1 MKEKKQNVTRYNSS
15 IFAQKVRLKH
25 DFVVLC
31 LFSFILIDVS
41 MKEQQLREK
50 KKRRTDISRSKR
62 KKNCKS
68 SKTLQLSLPFILFSG
83 QVTSNNITKKRTT
96 ATTMSEVAKL
106 FDGHIINKAHEEV
119 DLNDGNYQGK
129 IIGLYFSAH
138 WFVTEIFR
146 SNALI
151 EIFFL

>member
-83 QVTSNNITKKRTT
+83 QVTSNNITKKKEQQQQRW
-96 ATTMSEVAKL
+96 VKL
-106 FDGHIINKAHEEV
+106 QNSLMDILSIKPMKK
-119 DLNDGNYQGK
+119 L
-129 IIGLYFSAH
+129 ISMM
-138 WFVTEIFR
+138 EITK
-146 SNALI
+146 
-151 EIFFL
+151 EK